1 MVQEIDA
8 AAMSLW
14 VSYRHIDA
22 DIDGG
27 GCPMQ
32 TPSASTLAA
41 TDGFQYLKA
50 GALIN
55 F

>member
-1 MVQEIDA
+1 MWGVGAVQEIDA

-14 VSYRHIDA
+14 VKYRNLDVTTSGTNA
-22 DIDGG
+22 FGG
-27 GCPMQ
+27 D
-32 TPSASTLAA
+32 T
-41 TDGFQYLKA
+41 FQEVTA

>member
-1 MVQEIDA
+1 MQEIDA

-14 VSYRHIDA
+14 LSYRHIEA
-22 DIDGG
+22 DIDGA
-27 GCPMQ
+27 GCATQRCTVGSSRMQ
-32 TPSASTLAA
+32 TDS
-41 TDGFQYLKA
+41 FQYLKA